1 MSSKLKDL
9 RTGNKLLMSCASR
22 GRDPSCPS
30 NRETGCPT
38 EQRLEPNTTGIA
50 NCITS
55 VEKDSYVLE
64 VDLESSDLHNVIIVP
79 YDDYN
84 SRIPQDISVIGS
96 ITTTIG
102 NSALRNGWKLIE
114 ISKCI

>member
-1 MSSKLKDL
+1 MK
-9 RTGNKLLMSCASR
+9 TNKLYYSCASR
-22 GRDPSCPS
+22 GRDSNNPSDRRKGIPLQ
-30 NRETGCPT
+30 
-38 EQRLEPNTTGIA
+38 QRLEVNLSGVSNAITTVA
-50 NCITS
+50 
-55 VEKDSYVLE
+55 KDSYVLE
-64 VDLESSDLHNVIIVP
+64 IVP